1 MLTQSKHSNGPVLYV
16 FDICSTYPHAPVWL
30 IWTWF
35 FERYFTYRLQILPLM
50 LDEFNGINFY
60 SPLISSKSHIFKGD
74 KINEV
79 LILLNIRGQF

>member
-1 MLTQSKHSNGPVLYV
+1 M
-16 FDICSTYPHAPVWL
+16 
-30 IWTWF
+30 
-35 FERYFTYRLQILPLM
+35 YRLQILPLM

-74 KINEV
+74 KINV

>member
-1 MLTQSKHSNGPVLYV
+1 M
-16 FDICSTYPHAPVWL
+16 
-30 IWTWF
+30 
-35 FERYFTYRLQILPLM
+35 YRLQILPLM

-60 SPLISSKSHIFKGD
+60 SSLISSKSHIFKGD